1 MEAFFA
7 LVAAIVALVGL
18 DLASMSSGMDS
29 RPGIADDHQR

>member
-1 MEAFFA
+1 MEAIFA

-18 DLASMSSGMDS
+18 DLASMGSGADS